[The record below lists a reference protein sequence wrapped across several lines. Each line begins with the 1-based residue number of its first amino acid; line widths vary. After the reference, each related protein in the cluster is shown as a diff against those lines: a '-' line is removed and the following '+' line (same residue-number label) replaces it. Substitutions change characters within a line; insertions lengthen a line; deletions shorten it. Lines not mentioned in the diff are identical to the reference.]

1 MSAPSDAPNVSDPGL
16 AALVMLLRFHEIG
29 ADREQILHR
38 FGVGAAFGTTEMLRC
53 AKAFDLK
60 ARSVTSDWSRLAKT
74 PLPAIA
80 SLRGGG
86 FLILGKLA
94 GEQILV
100 QDSLSPRPATMTRAE
115 LEAVW
120 DGQLILMTRRAALS
134 DLARRFDLT
143 WFMGRCINIAVSS
156 ARC

>member
-38 FGVGAAFGTTEMLRC
+38 FGAVGAFGTTEMLRC
-53 AKAFDLK
+53 AKAFGLK
-60 ARSVTSDWSRLAKT
+60 ARLVTTGWPRLAKT

-80 SLRGGG
+80 SLKGGG

-94 GEQILV
+94 SGQILV
-100 QDSLSPRPATMTRAE
+100 QDPLSPRPTTMSRAE
-115 LEAVW
+115 LEAAW
-120 DGQLILMTRRAALS
+120 DGRLVLMARRAAIRGLPRRLRLS
-134 DLARRFDLT
+134 R
-143 WFMGRCINIAVSS
+143 FMGAMPKNP
-156 ARC
+156 